1 MRSAAR
7 RGEVRPA
14 VERRRERLPGQLKGH
29 SQHAAGLT
37 AVYFLAGLWVAGDMG
52 DARVGEQL
60 GVEPCRLLTLAVE
73 PSSALACKGTPLD
86 VWKRCQLLPIVFVAH
101 AYLATAALPPPVQ
114 TTGGTLSSGICKVQ
128 RVEYQF
134 HHFENGGLGYPPIPN
149 GSVIVPSDNS
159 IVTLPIVQLGGSE
172 WRKRTEACAGRERG
186 KVQAPTV
193 SEVESAV
200 MAPGEKGIHE
210 RAARIATPAC
220 LGRPFLSRKR
230 PVLLTAVKEI

>member
-114 TTGGTLSSGICKVQ
+114 TQVARCL
-128 RVEYQF
+128 REYAKC
-134 HHFENGGLGYPPIPN
+134 NALNI
-149 GSVIVPSDNS
+149 NS
-159 IVTLPIVQLGGSE
+159 IISRTADWDTRQSQMGQSLSLVTTALSLCRSCSSAAASGGNE
-172 WRKRTEACAGRERG
+172 RKL
-186 KVQAPTV
+186 VPVV
-193 SEVESAV
+193 SEARFKHLRLVRWSLQSWLLA
-200 MAPGEKGIHE
+200 K
-210 RAARIATPAC
+210 RAFMNEPPELPRRHALGARSC
-220 LGRPFLSRKR
+220 LENALFY
-230 PVLLTAVKEI
+230 

>member
-114 TTGGTLSSGICKVQ
+114 TTGGTAASGGNERK
-128 RVEYQF
+128 
-134 HHFENGGLGYPPIPN
+134 L
-149 GSVIVPSDNS
+149 VP
-159 IVTLPIVQLGGSE
+159 V
-172 WRKRTEACAGRERG
+172 
-186 KVQAPTV
+186 V
-193 SEVESAV
+193 SEARFKHLRLVRWSLQSWLLA
-200 MAPGEKGIHE
+200 K
-210 RAARIATPAC
+210 RAFMNEPPELPRRHALGARSC
-220 LGRPFLSRKR
+220 LENALFY
-230 PVLLTAVKEI
+230 